1 MTLMP
6 THRFLFGLIFLV
18 GLVPANAFAT
28 AKEVFLSGIIAD
40 EVVARAVEAANNL
53 LPKGRLRDGSSL
65 APVTPKERLR
75 GVIPPENAHH
85 IVKSAADSALTEHC
99 GLDWRNLSFRP
110 LMRRERR
117 LGTWSDRQLA
127 FIGILHG
134 YVQANYRE
142 LLKAHQR
149 CSEMHKQAIVEFFA
163 RKKQR

>member
-28 AKEVFLSGIIAD
+28 GKEVFLSGIIAD

-117 LGTWSDRQLA
+117 LSTWSERQLA

-134 YVQANYRE
+134 YVQATYRD
-142 LLKAHQR
+142 LLKTHQR
-149 CSEMHKQAIVEFFA
+149 CSDTHKQAIVNFFA
-163 RKKQR
+163 RKQR